1 MQGSD
6 AGLSSLVLIPVIVIS
21 VVAVIILSL
30 AVILIRR
37 TRNYPGVKYD
47 QENMEQHNEENKK
60 LKDDIIGEAA

>member
-1 MQGSD
+1 MQGIA
-6 AGLSSLVLIPVIVIS
+6 AGLSSLVLVPVIVIS

-47 QENMEQHNEENKK
+47 QENMEHHDEENKK